1 MIEKADNLTKAQK
14 EELFKRIQQLHKNL
28 IDKRIILV
36 DGIISNPIGKQI
48 EEVIDILEK
57 TGDTADM
64 YINSPGGST
73 QAFLGIIEKIK
84 SSKLKIKTI
93 CLEQAGS
100 GAMLLLA
107 MGNERLAL
115 PYSEITTFNYL
126 WVKETEETKTD
137 EGMIEAGKAI
147 IKTKNDVEKIY
158 KEITKEK
165 GIPLLKE
172 LFNAKKITAEEAIQY
187 GIIDKITG
195 R

>member
-1 MIEKADNLTKAQK
+1 MIEQADNLTKAQK

-36 DGIISNPIGKQI
+36 DGIINNSIGKQI
-48 EEVIDILEK
+48 EEVIEILEK

-73 QAFLGIIEKIK
+73 QAFLSIIDKIK

-93 CLEQAGS
+93 CLEQAGN

-107 MGNERLAL
+107 IGTERTAL
-115 PYSEITTFNYL
+115 PYSEITTFSPL
-126 WVKETEETKTD
+126 WVKENEKTKTD
-137 EGMIEAGKAI
+137 EGLIEAGKAI
-147 IKTKNDVEKIY
+147 IQTKNEIEIIF

-165 GIPLLKE
+165 GKPILKE
-172 LFNAKKITAEEAIQY
+172 LFNAKKITSEDAIKY

>member
-1 MIEKADNLTKAQK
+1 MIEQADNLTKAQK

-36 DGIISNPIGKQI
+36 DGIINNPIGKQI

-73 QAFLGIIEKIK
+73 QAFLSIINKIK

-107 MGNERLAL
+107 PQRLQGSEPRTFAGGCPGGGEAL
-115 PYSEITTFNYL
+115 PGVRL
-126 WVKETEETKTD
+126 
-137 EGMIEAGKAI
+137 
-147 IKTKNDVEKIY
+147 
-158 KEITKEK
+158 
-165 GIPLLKE
+165 PRL
-172 LFNAKKITAEEAIQY
+172 
-187 GIIDKITG
+187 
-195 R
+195 